1 MTIRPGEPW
10 GEPVVMPPAAAVA
23 SDDAS
28 AASAIEPFLDHGKQP
43 TAVVLAGGDMARTM
57 GGGTEGRVQAGAT
70 LVRAP
75 VDVIR
80 VAAADGRT
88 GTALAHVVVRSARSR
103 ISWWRGP
110 VVLVMNA
117 QFIGP
122 YDVAPRS
129 HPNDGRLDVVW
140 VDPTMSPRQRLA
152 ARQRAR
158 TGTHLPHPQLR
169 SQSLRTAE
177 VSLGRELHVWLD
189 GRWWASTSRLTVSA
203 IPDAAVVLA

>member
-1 MTIRPGEPW
+1 MPSGA
-10 GEPVVMPPAAAVA
+10 VVAG
-23 SDDAS
+23 DDAS
-28 AASAIEPFLDHGKQP
+28 AASAIEPCLDREGRLP
-43 TAVVLAGGDMARTM
+43 EVVLVAGDMARTM
-57 GGGTEGRVQAGAT
+57 GGGTEGRVRPGAT

-103 ISWWRGP
+103 VSWWRGA

-140 VDPTMSPRQRLA
+140 VDPKMSLRQRLA

-158 TGTHLPHPQLR
+158 TGTHLPHPQMR
-169 SQSLRTAE
+169 SQSLRAIE
-177 VSLGRELHVWLD
+177 VSMGREVDVWLD
-189 GRWWASTSRLTVSA
+189 GRWWASTTVLTVSA

>member
-1 MTIRPGEPW
+1 MS
-10 GEPVVMPPAAAVA
+10 PAAAVA
-23 SDDAS
+23 PDDAS
-28 AASAIEPFLDHGKQP
+28 AARAIEQFLDHEGQP
-43 TAVVLAGGDMARTM
+43 TEVVLAGGDMARTM

-88 GTALAHVVVRSARSR
+88 GTALAHVVVRSSR
-103 ISWWRGP
+103 RRVSWWRGP

-117 QFIGP
+117 QFLGP

-140 VDPTMSPRQRLA
+140 VDPRMPLRQRLA

-169 SQSLRTAE
+169 GQSLRTVE
-177 VSLGRELHVWLD
+177 VSLGGDFEVWLD
-189 GRWWASTSRLTVSA
+189 GLWWTSTSTITVSA
-203 IPDAAVVLA
+203 LPDAAVVLA